1 MRGLVVTANWRQS
14 LVQLVHF
21 CLMPRASC
29 HVGVIKHLRPDRVAC
44 FVADKKI
51 CRPHQMRIASF
62 NELAQGV
69 LLSDIYIY
77 TTSCDPPQSHSYF
90 NAFLQTCQRMSAART
105 NMSASVLINFRK
117 KLLPSYFHLK
127 VGQFVNNG
135 QEGMRVGVLWI
146 NFI

>member
-1 MRGLVVTANWRQS
+1 M
-14 LVQLVHF
+14 
-21 CLMPRASC
+21 
-29 HVGVIKHLRPDRVAC
+29 GVIKHLRPDRVAC

-69 LLSDIYIY
+69 LLSDIY
-77 TTSCDPPQSHSYF
+77 TFSSSSSDPPQSHSYF

-135 QEGMRVGVLWI
+135 GEGKRKERQGALGKFHLI
-146 NFI
+146 TKAA